1 MNALAIY
8 RIGNWCYQRR
18 IPVIPQLAYGAIY
31 FLCRAVIPM
40 SVEFGEGTELAY
52 GGLGIVLHERTRIG
66 RYVSIGHDV
75 TIGGRSRRWGVPV
88 IGDRCVIGAGAKLLG
103 PISVGESSVIGAN
116 AVVLEDVP
124 PNCVIAGMP
133 AKVVRQGIDIH
144 DYSCLQPPEE
154 ADRLSFRTS
163 NNLLITIIEDP
174 GRLLHLVDEWTDL
187 LENSEQDCVF
197 LTPEWLTSW
206 WRCFERDDWTLRVIT
221 VRRQSQLLGIA
232 PLFSR
237 PRTFGG
243 LMSHQSTEFLG
254 TGVVGSDYLDL
265 IVRRGEEGMV
275 RVGLTEYLNREKPLL
290 TLSHLP
296 ARSAEA
302 DGLVKEL
309 ELSGWQ
315 AKRRI
320 IESCPYITLRGHTWE
335 SYLDSLGANHRYNFM
350 RRLKNLQKAG
360 VVEFDAV
367 EKEDQRRDALQAFM
381 ALHAVAWHERGGSQA
396 MQTTRE
402 LAFHEAFSRT
412 ALDRGWLRLFLLRVN
427 GRPVGALY
435 GFRRGPRF
443 YFYQSGF
450 DPAWRKHSVGLV
462 TMGLAIKQALAEGVE
477 EYDLLH
483 GTEAYKFRWAKETRD
498 LSRVHLFPPSWRGW
512 LYRASL
518 EAESQGKQ
526 AARRWLPQTML
537 DRLMKHRRGA

>member
-1 MNALAIY
+1 MNALTIH

-31 FLCRAVIPM
+31 LLCRAVIPM

-88 IGDRCVIGAGAKLLG
+88 VGDRCVIGAGAKLLG

-116 AVVLEDVP
+116 AVVLDDVP
-124 PNCVIAGMP
+124 PNCVMAGMP
-133 AKVVRQGIDIH
+133 AKIVREGIDIH

-154 ADRLSFRTS
+154 GDRLSFRTS
-163 NNLLITIIEDP
+163 NNLLITVIEDA
-174 GRLLHLVDEWTDL
+174 GRLSHLVDEWTEL
-187 LENSEQDCVF
+187 LENSGQDCLF
-197 LTPEWLTSW
+197 LTPEWLTTW
-206 WRCFERDDWTLRVIT
+206 WRCFERDEWTLRLMT
-221 VRRQSQLLGIA
+221 VRRQRELLAIA
-232 PLFSR
+232 PFFSR
-237 PRTFGG
+237 PRTFGR
-243 LMSHQSTEFLG
+243 LLSHQSTEFLG
-254 TGVVGSDYLDL
+254 TGVIGSDYLDL
-265 IVRRGEEGMV
+265 IVRRGEERMV
-275 RVGLTEYLNREKPLL
+275 HIGLAEYLNKEKPPLI
-290 TLSHLP
+290 LSHLP
-296 ARSAEA
+296 ARSSEA
-302 DGLVKEL
+302 DGVVKEL
-309 ELSGWQ
+309 EVSGWQ
-315 AKRRI
+315 VKHRL

-350 RRLKNLQKAG
+350 RRLKNLQKVG

-367 EKEDQRRDALQAFM
+367 EKEDQRREALQAFM
-381 ALHAVAWHERGGSQA
+381 ALHAVAWRHRGGSQA

-402 LAFHEAFSRT
+402 LAFHEAFSRS
-412 ALDRGWLRLFLLRVN
+412 ALERGWLRLFLLRVN

-435 GFRRGPRF
+435 GFRRGARF

-450 DPAWRKHSVGLV
+450 DPGWRKHSVGLV
-462 TMGLAIKQALAEGVE
+462 TMGLAIKHALAEGVE

-483 GTEAYKFRWAKETRD
+483 GTEAYKFHWAKEMRD
-498 LSRVHLFPPSWRGW
+498 LSRIHLFPPSWRGW
-512 LYRASL
+512 LYRAAF

-526 AARRWLPQTML
+526 AARRWMPQAML
-537 DRLMKHRRGA
+537 DRLMKFRMGA

>member
-8 RIGNWCYQRR
+8 RLGKWCYERG
-18 IPVIPQLAYGAIY
+18 IPFLPQLAYGAIY
-31 FLCRAVIPM
+31 FLHRAVIPM

-103 PISVGESSVIGAN
+103 PISVGDSSVIGAN

-124 PNCVIAGMP
+124 ANCVVAGMP
-133 AKVVRQGIDIH
+133 ARIVHQGIDIH

-154 ADRLSFRTS
+154 GDRLSFRTS
-163 NNLLITIIEDP
+163 NNLLMNIIEDA
-174 GRLLHLVDEWTDL
+174 GRLTHLVDEWTEL
-187 LENSEQDCVF
+187 LENSEQDCLF
-197 LTPEWLTSW
+197 LTPEWLTTW
-206 WRCFERDDWTLRVIT
+206 WRFFERDEWTLRLIT

-237 PRTFGG
+237 PRTVAGV
-243 LMSHQSTEFLG
+243 MNHQFTEFLG
-254 TGVVGSDYLDL
+254 TGVIGSDYLDL
-265 IVRRGEEGMV
+265 IVRRGEEMMV
-275 RVGLTEYLNREKPLL
+275 RIGLTEYFNRSKPLL

-296 ARSAEA
+296 ASSSEA

-315 AKRRI
+315 VKRSI
-320 IESCPYITLRGHTWE
+320 IETCPYITLRGHTWE
-335 SYLDSLGANHRYNFM
+335 SYLDSLGANHRYNFT
-350 RRLKNLQKAG
+350 RRLKNLQKTG

-367 EKEDQRRDALQAFM
+367 EKEDQRRDALQAFLS
-381 ALHAVAWHERGGSQA
+381 LHAIAWQDRGGSQA

-402 LAFHEAFSRT
+402 LAFHEAFSRI
-412 ALDRGWLRLFLLRVN
+412 ALERGWLRLFLLRVS

-462 TMGLAIKQALAEGVE
+462 TMGLAIKQALSEGVE

-483 GTEAYKFRWAKETRD
+483 GTEAYKFRWAKEVRD
-498 LSRVHLFPPSWRGW
+498 LSRVHVFPPSWRGW

-518 EAESQGKQ
+518 EAETQGKE
-526 AARRWLPQTML
+526 AARRWLPQPVL
-537 DRLMKHRRGA
+537 DRLIKSRRGV

>member
-1 MNALAIY
+1 M
-8 RIGNWCYQRR
+8 
-18 IPVIPQLAYGAIY
+18 
-31 FLCRAVIPM
+31 
-40 SVEFGEGTELAY
+40 
-52 GGLGIVLHERTRIG
+52 
-66 RYVSIGHDV
+66 
-75 TIGGRSRRWGVPV
+75 
-88 IGDRCVIGAGAKLLG
+88 
-103 PISVGESSVIGAN
+103 
-116 AVVLEDVP
+116 
-124 PNCVIAGMP
+124 
-133 AKVVRQGIDIH
+133 
-144 DYSCLQPPEE
+144 
-154 ADRLSFRTS
+154 
-163 NNLLITIIEDP
+163 ITIIEDP

-320 IESCPYITLRGHTWE
+320 IESCPYITLRGHTW
-335 SYLDSLGANHRYNFM
+335 
-350 RRLKNLQKAG
+350 
-360 VVEFDAV
+360 
-367 EKEDQRRDALQAFM
+367 
-381 ALHAVAWHERGGSQA
+381 
-396 MQTTRE
+396 
-402 LAFHEAFSRT
+402 
-412 ALDRGWLRLFLLRVN
+412 
-427 GRPVGALY
+427 
-435 GFRRGPRF
+435 
-443 YFYQSGF
+443 
-450 DPAWRKHSVGLV
+450 
-462 TMGLAIKQALAEGVE
+462 
-477 EYDLLH
+477 
-483 GTEAYKFRWAKETRD
+483 
-498 LSRVHLFPPSWRGW
+498 
-512 LYRASL
+512 
-518 EAESQGKQ
+518 
-526 AARRWLPQTML
+526 
-537 DRLMKHRRGA
+537 

>member
-1 MNALAIY
+1 MRLPQGLAAFRHRNFRLFWSGMLVSLIGTWMQQVGQAWLVLQMTNDPLALGVIAMAQFGPILVLGPLGGIVADSVSKRTALMFTQTAAGLLAI
-8 RIGNWCYQRR
+8 I
-18 IPVIPQLAYGAIY
+18 LAALFVTGHIEVWHI
-31 FLCRAVIPM
+31 FVLAV
-40 SVEFGEGTELAY
+40 
-52 GGLGIVLHERTRIG
+52 GLGIVNSFDMPIRQAFVIEMVG
-66 RYVSIGHDV
+66 REDI
-75 TIGGRSRRWGVPV
+75 
-88 IGDRCVIGAGAKLLG
+88 
-103 PISVGESSVIGAN
+103 AN
-116 AVVLEDVP
+116 AVALNSTVFNLTRIVGP
-124 PNCVIAGMP
+124 AIAG
-133 AKVVRQGIDIH
+133 
-144 DYSCLQPPEE
+144 L
-154 ADRLSFRTS
+154 
-163 NNLLITIIEDP
+163 TIA
-174 GRLLHLVDEWTDL
+174 GV
-187 LENSEQDCVF
+187 
-197 LTPEWLTSW
+197 
-206 WRCFERDDWTLRVIT
+206 
-221 VRRQSQLLGIA
+221 GIA

-381 ALHAVAWHERGGSQA
+381 TLHAVAWHERGGSQA

>member
-31 FLCRAVIPM
+31 VLCRAVIPM

-52 GGLGIVLHERTRIG
+52 GGLGVVLHERTRIG

-116 AVVLEDVP
+116 AVVLDDVP
-124 PNCVIAGMP
+124 PHCVMAGMP
-133 AKVVRQGIDIH
+133 AKIVRHGIDIH

-163 NNLLITIIEDP
+163 NNLLITIIENA
-174 GRLLHLVDEWTDL
+174 GRLPHLVEEWTEL
-187 LENSEQDCVF
+187 LENSEQECLF
-197 LTPEWLTSW
+197 LTPEWLTTW
-206 WRCFERDDWTLRVIT
+206 WRCFERDEWTLRLMT
-221 VRRQSQLLGIA
+221 VRRQRQLLAIA
-232 PLFSR
+232 PFFSR

-243 LMSHQSTEFLG
+243 VMRHQSTEFLG
-254 TGVVGSDYLDL
+254 TGVIGSDYLDL

-275 RVGLTEYLNREKPLL
+275 RVGLAEYLNRAKPALL
-290 TLSHLP
+290 LSHLP
-296 ARSAEA
+296 ARSSET
-302 DGLVKEL
+302 DGMVKQL

-315 AKRRI
+315 AKRKL

-350 RRLKNLQKAG
+350 RRMKNLQKVG

-367 EKEDQRRDALQAFM
+367 EKEDQRRDGLQAFM
-381 ALHAVAWHERGGSQA
+381 ALHSVAWEHRGGSQA

-402 LAFHEAFSRT
+402 RVFHEAFSRI
-412 ALDRGWLRLFLLRVN
+412 ALERGWLRLFLLRVN

-435 GFRRGPRF
+435 GFKRGSRF

-450 DPAWRKHSVGLV
+450 DPGWRKHSVGLV

-483 GTEAYKFRWAKETRD
+483 GTEAYKFHWAKEARD

-512 LYRASL
+512 LYRAAF

-537 DRLMKHRRGA
+537 DRLMNIRMGA